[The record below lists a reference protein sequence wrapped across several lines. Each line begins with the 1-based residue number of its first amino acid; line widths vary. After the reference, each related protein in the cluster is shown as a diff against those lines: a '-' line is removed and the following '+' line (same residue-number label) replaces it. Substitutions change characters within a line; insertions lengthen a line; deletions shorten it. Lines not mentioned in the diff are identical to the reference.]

1 MIFEHIIP
9 KKVQCGYI
17 DYMHQ
22 SIIYIRTRTVFCFD
36 VLYMIL
42 FETLAAL
49 VSILVLQVYV
59 VKVNPLKCPQVRCE
73 TAWIST
79 GISETSSNRSNHESC
94 TG

>member
-1 MIFEHIIP
+1 MNISFPRKFSAAILIICTN
-9 KKVQCGYI
+9 QL
-17 DYMHQ
+17 
-22 SIIYIRTRTVFCFD
+22 SILELELFFVFD